1 MANIVRGFQQPNLT
15 NPVQTWQ
22 PGAAAFLGTQTLSN
36 WGMSNANG
44 FGFRTAKSIGA
55 ANITLSGGAVV
66 YNTAVTQTLPNYQT
80 TDNDTI
86 SNISTTAVY
95 NPVFIGHDSDDY
107 TIGLTISYGLGLP
120 PNNEKCFKI
129 LPFGYKQTPT
139 GTKNERTTWNYYDYP
154 IGTTYNPGYGYIS
167 VENNP
172 TWQDYPL
179 VKMYR
184 TTLFETEY
192 YCFAFGVNAANQPAI
207 LSGQYVGAVFYIA
220 PCAWFEDRIPVPYVG
235 PVSKE
240 SVEASF
246 SPPSTQYRDDI
257 SSRSGYNVNPYG
269 VNSGSGIKLIFPNR
283 LQDQSVY
290 AGNLQQII
298 NGIYRGSAQGFINM
312 ASQYIAEVTG
322 GNTSRPQDEVSVI
335 LNGIL
340 SCHSIPHIFPAGSS
354 ASYALNATQFQ
365 TVCGYDVLLNQ
376 IDVTSP
382 GQKTIFDQV
391 YTSDKIEPRLNCFLD
406 FEPYTHITLK
416 LPFFPAI
423 SLQPS
428 MIYDNFIKVT
438 YKIDVLT
445 GILSADVSVLYYG
458 EEIIISTMQ
467 QNVKTA
473 IPIMGAGATDSALN
487 KIASS
492 TIAVLSSF
500 GGAAGGSSEGDM
512 SSGFTMNIPQ
522 AAGAIYTGMDA
533 ISKAGTGVPVGK
545 MSVDGLGVYLSP
557 RSAYLIISHPEAAIP
572 QAPDGTPSF
581 LNNIGMAAGLGG
593 KVSDFV
599 GGYASFSAVDLSGF
613 SATDTEKAAIR
624 SLLMEGVYL

>member
-1 MANIVRGFQQPNLT
+1 MAVIVNAYSDWKCT
-15 NPVQTWQ
+15 T
-22 PGAAAFLGTQTLSN
+22 PGIIYTPGSAAAFG
-36 WGMSNANG
+36 
-44 FGFRTAKSIGA
+44 GA
-55 ANITLSGGAVV
+55 ANPNNYSGVELVAGMPKILWNQAANLPEGSSFTLSGGQMIYSWDVAQTIPTEENSNSDPINSQPGAGKIYNRFFTGNNGTYGFCISIIQNKYTSSECDVVV
-66 YNTAVTQTLPNYQT
+66 YKYR
-80 TDNDTI
+80 
-86 SNISTTAVY
+86 
-95 NPVFIGHDSDDY
+95 
-107 TIGLTISYGLGLP
+107 
-120 PNNEKCFKI
+120 
-129 LPFGYKQTPT
+129 QTPAD
-139 GTKNERTTWNYYDYP
+139 GNRTWWEYTSGEGGSISAYKDFYSSDGKKQIKIYKITLSEQTYY
-154 IGTTYNPGYGYIS
+154 
-167 VENNP
+167 
-172 TWQDYPL
+172 
-179 VKMYR
+179 M
-184 TTLFETEY
+184 
-192 YCFAFGVNAANQPAI
+192 FAFGVSAD
-207 LSGQYVGAVFYIA
+207 GQYDDIGTGVVGSSTLFML
-220 PCAWFEDRIPVPYVG
+220 IPIEFFDGKLPEPYVG
-235 PVSKE
+235 PTSKE
-240 SVEASF
+240 SVESSF
-246 SPPSTQYRDDI
+246 FPSTQYRDDI
-257 SSRSGYNVNPYG
+257 SSRSNYNVNPYG

-312 ASQYIAEVTG
+312 ASQYIAEMTG

-335 LNGIL
+335 LNGVL

-354 ASYALNATQFQ
+354 ASYATNATQFQ
-365 TVCGYDVLLNQ
+365 TICGYDVLLNQ

-382 GQKTIFDQV
+382 GQKTIFEQV
-391 YTSDKIEPRLNCFLD
+391 YTSEKIEPRLNCFLD

-428 MIYDNFIKVT
+428 MVYDNFIRVT

-445 GILSADVSVLYYG
+445 GILSADVSILYYG

-500 GGAAGGSSEGDM
+500 GGASGGSAGGEM
-512 SSGFTMNIPQ
+512 SSGFSMNLPQ

-557 RSAYLIISHPEAAIP
+557 RSAYIIISHPEAAIP
-572 QAPDGTPSF
+572 EAPDGSPSF
-581 LNNIGMAAGLGG
+581 LNNIGMAASLGG
-593 KVSDFV
+593 KVGDFS
-599 GGYASFSAVDLSGF
+599 GGFASFSAVDLSGF